1 MKKKILSTLLILSL
15 QSFLLFSQTTAQKIV
30 PNMVFG
36 WNLGNTLDAPSET
49 GWGQPKTTE
58 AMIQGLV
65 DAGINSI
72 RIPVSWCH
80 HVDSKNNIKPSFMAR
95 VKEIVDW
102 CIERDMYVIINS
114 HHDNE
119 LKHANKGYYPS
130 SEYKEKSEAFLSS
143 IWKQISEEFK
153 DYGENLIF
161 ETLNEPRLVKTSCE
175 WAYTPSCSA
184 CKDAMNC
191 VNDFN
196 QLIVDTIR
204 ASGGNNKTRAIAIP
218 SIACSPDAALSKD
231 FKVPVDDNIIV
242 AVHMYTPYNFA
253 MQSPGTRVFSNS
265 ARSNL
270 KSYFIRLNDKFISKG
285 IPVYI
290 GEMGA
295 TNKNNLED
303 REAWFS
309 FFVSEAKKFN
319 MCSFL
324 WDNGSW
330 EVYGTD
336 YNEKYGFYCRTE
348 ASWYFPTLI
357 EKAVTSAGGS
367 YKSIPP
373 YTEEKSKFSFNEKK
387 AVEILNNEVSLD
399 DKNWQKAC
407 VIDGDLFS
415 KAIPG
420 SKIAI
425 EVEKISNA
433 EYVALRFTGK
443 NWYPVLTL
451 DGKKEGFTVSTDA
464 NGDINVKPERNV
476 MFYELTAKDL
486 ANITNGALEI
496 HGYGMKIKS
505 VKFQK

>member
-1 MKKKILSTLLILSL
+1 MKKKFLTVLLVLLL
-15 QSFLLFSQTTAQKIV
+15 QSVLAFSQTAQKII
-30 PNMVFG
+30 PEMTFG
-36 WNLGNTLDAPSET
+36 WNLGNTFDAPTET

-58 AMIQGLV
+58 SMIQGLV

-72 RIPVSWCH
+72 RIPVSWSR
-80 HVDSKNNIKPSFMAR
+80 HVDNKNVINASFMAR
-95 VKEIVDW
+95 VKEVVDW
-102 CIERDMYVIINS
+102 CVKRDMYIILNS

-119 LKHANKGYYPS
+119 LKKLGKGYYPS
-130 SEYKEKSEAFLSS
+130 SDYKEKSEAFLSS
-143 IWKQISEEFK
+143 VWKQIATEFK
-153 DYGENLIF
+153 DYNDKLIF
-161 ETLNEPRLVKTSCE
+161 ETLNEPRLVGTGCE
-175 WAYTPSCSA
+175 WTYTPSCSK

-191 VNDFN
+191 LNDFN

-204 ASGGNNKTRAIAIP
+204 ATGGNNSKRTIAVP

-231 FKVPVDDNIIV
+231 FIVPNDSNIAV

-253 MQSPGTRVFSNS
+253 MQSPGTRVFSDS

-324 WDNGSW
+324 WDNGNW

-336 YNEKYGFYCRTE
+336 YNEKYGFYCRKK
-348 ASWYFPTLI
+348 AQWYFPSLI
-357 EKAVTSAGGS
+357 EAAIKAAGGS
-367 YKSIPP
+367 YKKIPA
-373 YTEEKSKFSFNEKK
+373 YKDENAFVFNEKK
-387 AVEILNNEVSLD
+387 ATELLKEPVSLN

-407 VIDGDLFS
+407 VINKNLLETA
-415 KAIPG
+415 KPG
-420 SKIAI
+420 SKIRI
-425 EVEKISNA
+425 EVENIPGA

-443 NWYPVLTL
+443 NWYPVLKL
-451 DGKKEGFTVSTDA
+451 NGNKHKLSVSTDA
-464 NGDINVKPERNV
+464 DNNINVKPEGNF
-476 MFYELTAKDL
+476 MFYELTAEDL
-486 ANITNGALEI
+486 AAISNGALEI
-496 HGYGMKIKS
+496 HGYGLKIKS
-505 VKFQK
+505 VLFIK